1 MHTSEHVTMLPLWEW
16 VPTTETTLRAGFRKF
31 PHSYF
36 RVGTPTF
43 FVSRVL
49 IQIIQPAT
57 VTAHSI
63 SKAHTYCTD
72 RTVIKT
78 TVSSLCESFVKL

>member
-1 MHTSEHVTMLPLWEW
+1 MPQQVLA
-16 VPTTETTLRAGFRKF
+16 RI
-31 PHSYF
+31 
-36 RVGTPTF
+36 
-43 FVSRVL
+43 L

-63 SKAHTYCTD
+63 SKAHGHTYCTD
-72 RTVIKT
+72 RAVIKT

>member
-1 MHTSEHVTMLPLWEW
+1 MKRETSLENKQTTKNLPQQVLA
-16 VPTTETTLRAGFRKF
+16 RI
-31 PHSYF
+31 
-36 RVGTPTF
+36 
-43 FVSRVL
+43 L